1 MWNDGSG
8 FEHFLTDPW
17 AAHPVVNPK
26 TVCFKGG
33 GGGGGNDA
41 SYYDNI
47 RNQEA
52 KNLAMREETLE
63 HGERAIRE
71 QEAADARAA
80 EDARQAKIRGYETD
94 INTRFD
100 TMFTPDFYTK
110 RENDYRSLYKP
121 QLDDQFQ
128 KSQKDLTYWLA
139 DRGTLNSSVRG
150 EKTADLQKLY
160 DSGTRKIND
169 SALNLTN
176 ETKGQVANARSGLIS
191 DARNANAF
199 DEPTVVQTMS
209 SLAAPTSSYAAPV
222 FSSGNS
228 DNTFAD
234 MFGTFTN
241 VLGKQAAMEKAAYL
255 SNNAIKPTFN
265 TGLFAPHSDAVRNLR

>member
-1 MWNDGSG
+1 M
-8 FEHFLTDPW
+8 
-17 AAHPVVNPK
+17 
-26 TVCFKGG
+26 GG
-33 GGGGGNDA
+33 GGGGGGGGGE
-41 SYYDNI
+41 STYFDNI

-63 HGERAIRE
+63 WGERAIRE
-71 QEAADARAA
+71 QEAAAARAA

-94 INTRFD
+94 INSRFD
-100 TMFTPDFYTK
+100 SMFTPDFYTK
-110 RENDYRSLYKP
+110 RENEYRDLYKP
-121 QLDDQFQ
+121 QLDDQFK

-160 DSGTRKIND
+160 DSGNRKIND

-209 SLAAPTSSYAAPV
+209 SMAAPTSSYSAPV

-241 VLGKQAAMEKAAYL
+241 VLGKQANLERASAL
-255 SNNAIKPTFN
+255 SGGAIKPTFN
-265 TGLFAPHSDAVRNLR
+265 TGLFGGNSVRVIS